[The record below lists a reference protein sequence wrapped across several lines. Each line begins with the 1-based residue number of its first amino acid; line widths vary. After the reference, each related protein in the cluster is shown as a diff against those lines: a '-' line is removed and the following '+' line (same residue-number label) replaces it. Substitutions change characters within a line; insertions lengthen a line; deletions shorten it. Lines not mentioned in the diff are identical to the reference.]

1 MPVRGLGIFGA
12 FLFNMEA
19 NELRIG
25 SYVLCKG
32 YLTKVILIGEYGIRA
47 QNSNT
52 DYNCKFR
59 TGDIKPIQLTE
70 DILLKCGFD
79 EIKDSDYKYR
89 VFEIKDW
96 GKIKLVNGILET
108 AEYYFL
114 DGLNYEIKYLHQ
126 LQNLYFSLTN
136 NELTITL

>member
-1 MPVRGLGIFGA
+1 MK
-12 FLFNMEA
+12 A

-25 SYVLCKG
+25 NWISHELGTCTVRG
-32 YLTKVILIGEYGIRA
+32 TTKNGIWLNDMGGPILLDGFMNI
-47 QNSNT
+47 Q
-52 DYNCKFR
+52 
-59 TGDIKPIQLTE
+59 PIPLTE
-70 DILLKCGFD
+70 YILLKCGFD

-136 NELTITL
+136 KELTITL